1 MTLSDAFN
9 SLSDYFLRSDIH
21 MTPNFLL
28 LLPLL
33 LHPPGVP
40 GEAVQHSLE
49 CSDDKPTTLCLAK
62 SYSTFDLPLRQKE
75 NMVEIGNICTTQ
87 GWGGSH
93 SLH

>member
-1 MTLSDAFN
+1 
-9 SLSDYFLRSDIH
+9 

-75 NMVEIGNICTTQ
+75 NMVEIGNIYHRPGVSGFPQ
-87 GWGGSH
+87 PAH
-93 SLH
+93 LHKDKHGHYNLWLRNF